1 VVDREAEVFFK
12 EKNMFTAALIQII
25 VMLVIVGLALWV
37 VSVLPID
44 PAIKQIIRVIV
55 IVVICIWLLYFLVGI
70 LPSSGAWS
78 LYRR

>member
-1 VVDREAEVFFK
+1 
-12 EKNMFTAALIQII
+12 MFPAALIQII
-25 VMLVIVGLALWV
+25 VMLIIVGLALWV
-37 VSVLPID
+37 VSILPID